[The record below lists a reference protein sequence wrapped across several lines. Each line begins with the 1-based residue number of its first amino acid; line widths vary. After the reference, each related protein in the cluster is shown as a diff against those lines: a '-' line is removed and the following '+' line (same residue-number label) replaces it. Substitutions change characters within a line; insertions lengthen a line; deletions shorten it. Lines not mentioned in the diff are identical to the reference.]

1 MRLHRFLAQMGVE
14 SRRKCEKLII
24 QGKVK
29 VNGAIITEL
38 GTKIDVNKDK
48 IEVNSKIITK
58 KISRIYLI
66 LNKPKGFLCTYHD
79 PFGRPTIYDLL
90 KKIKNK
96 LNYAG
101 RLDLNS
107 EGLVFL
113 TNDGELINQITH
125 PKKKIKKVYE
135 VKIKGHL
142 NENYL
147 RQLEKG
153 VPITPIF
160 TTNPCQVK
168 LLKTGIENSLLKIS
182 ISEGKKR
189 QVRRMLA
196 YLGFQVLELK
206 RTHIGILN
214 MNNLETG
221 QYRFL
226 KREEIKKL
234 KNFLAN
240 N

>member
-1 MRLHRFLAQMGVE
+1 MGVE

>member
-48 IEVNSKIITK
+48 IEVNSKIIAK

-90 KKIKNK
+90 KKINNK

-160 TTNPCQVK
+160 TTNPCQVR
-168 LLKTGIENSLLKIS
+168 LLKTGRENSLLKIS

-234 KNFLAN
+234 KDFLAN

>member
-1 MRLHRFLAQMGVE
+1 M
-14 SRRKCEKLII
+14 
-24 QGKVK
+24 
-29 VNGAIITEL
+29 
-38 GTKIDVNKDK
+38 
-48 IEVNSKIITK
+48 
-58 KISRIYLI
+58 
-66 LNKPKGFLCTYHD
+66 
-79 PFGRPTIYDLL
+79 
-90 KKIKNK
+90 
-96 LNYAG
+96 
-101 RLDLNS
+101 
-107 EGLVFL
+107 
-113 TNDGELINQITH
+113 
-125 PKKKIKKVYE
+125 
-135 VKIKGHL
+135 
-142 NENYL
+142 

-160 TTNPCQVK
+160 TTNPCQVR
-168 LLKTGIENSLLKIS
+168 LLKTGRENSLLKIS

-234 KNFLAN
+234 KDFLAN

>member
-1 MRLHRFLAQMGVE
+1 LAQMGVE

-48 IEVNSKIITK
+48 IEVNSKIIAK